1 MQLSQLR
8 AFCAVAH
15 TGSINAA
22 AKALNRGPSSLS
34 VRIRQLEEDLGCQLF
49 LREHQRLRLSPDGR
63 RLLEHA
69 RRILDLSDSTR
80 AMMRNEESGGRLVVG
95 ALDVVLVAFMPCL
108 IGRFRQRHR
117 AIELDIR
124 SEASEALVQQVS
136 DGVLDLA
143 LSDGPVRSQT
153 LESSLAFVDEMV
165 LVTELDHPP
174 ITSPRDL
181 RCAELYG
188 FRHDCSFR
196 FRMDRWLEEADCL
209 QQLPVLEIESYHTM
223 LACVSAGMGAAWV
236 LRSVLATLPGNHQ
249 VRAHPL
255 RDYGTTEIHFIWHSG
270 HLTPNAQRLMAVH
283 QDALVERRD

>member
-1 MQLSQLR
+1 
-8 AFCAVAH
+8 H

-22 AKALNRGPSSLS
+22 AKALNRVPSSLS

-143 LSDGPVRSQT
+143 LSDGPVRSQ
-153 LESSLAFVDEMV
+153 
-165 LVTELDHPP
+165 
-174 ITSPRDL
+174 
-181 RCAELYG
+181 
-188 FRHDCSFR
+188 
-196 FRMDRWLEEADCL
+196 
-209 QQLPVLEIESYHTM
+209 
-223 LACVSAGMGAAWV
+223 
-236 LRSVLATLPGNHQ
+236 
-249 VRAHPL
+249 
-255 RDYGTTEIHFIWHSG
+255 
-270 HLTPNAQRLMAVH
+270 
-283 QDALVERRD
+283 

>member
-22 AKALNRGPSSLS
+22 AKALNRVPSSLS

-188 FRHDCSFR
+188 FRHDCSKSSPTTPCSP
-196 FRMDRWLEEADCL
+196 A
-209 QQLPVLEIESYHTM
+209 
-223 LACVSAGMGAAWV
+223 SAQAWV
-236 LRSVLATLPGNHQ
+236 PPGCCAPCLRRYLATTRSARIRCATMAPP
-249 VRAHPL
+249 RSISS
-255 RDYGTTEIHFIWHSG
+255 GTAAISRPTR
-270 HLTPNAQRLMAVH
+270 NA
-283 QDALVERRD
+283 